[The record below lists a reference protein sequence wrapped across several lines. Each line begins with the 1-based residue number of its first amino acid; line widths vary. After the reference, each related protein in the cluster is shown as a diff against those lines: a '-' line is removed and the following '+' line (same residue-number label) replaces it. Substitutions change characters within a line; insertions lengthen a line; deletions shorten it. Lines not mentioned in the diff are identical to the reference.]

1 MKIIYDTES
10 KFVVAGLASNI
21 DTSDFSSSVLSKMF
35 PNYTGRLD
43 SCLLD
48 VSHGVSIIGSEIHF
62 LSGIPY
68 KLTKKDKTIFELSK
82 EEIQKRIDRSNEEKK
97 KRVLSHFPCI
107 CGKSSVE
114 SFVDRLVRIPQTSNN
129 IVASLSNGNYFDEK
143 ILKVGWWGSFT
154 DAGGY
159 ANMNRQIESRLH
171 NHHIIPYIRMYP
183 TIPQVEA
190 PVADLLNLFADL
202 SPKKG
207 SHPFVYAYTPMPHE
221 WHNGKRIFFT
231 MFETATLHPVF
242 VDHCNKYSDEIW
254 VPSTANKEVFVSSG
268 IKKIIRVI
276 PLGIDELI
284 YFSDTQRSK
293 NFGGFVGLFGKPV
306 EEGLC
311 SFKFVTVIQ
320 WNFRKG
326 YDALLKSFVNA
337 FTDKDDVC
345 MVITTQYSKETVMND
360 LTQFL
365 PRQDHLPQVVLYNH
379 VIPTID
385 MPAYYKQFDCY
396 IHLSRGEGFSLTQI
410 EAGACGLPVISC
422 FHSGMTEYLTGE
434 NSYMIEC
441 PDLEKTCPKLNS
453 ICCYYQDQ
461 LMWKLGPKQIDQSID
476 HMKNVFSN
484 YSSAKEKS
492 KIFYKEIVDK
502 YTWEKTTERVVSVL
516 KTL

>member
-10 KFVVAGLASNI
+10 KLVIAGLASNI
-21 DTSDFSSSVLSKMF
+21 DTGDFSSSVLNKMF
-35 PNYTGRLD
+35 PHYIGRLD
-43 SCLLD
+43 SCLLN
-48 VSHGVSIIGSEIHF
+48 VSHGTSVIGSEIHF
-62 LSGIPY
+62 FSGIPY
-68 KLTKKDKTIFELSK
+68 KLTKKDKIVFELDK
-82 EEIQKRIDRSNEEKK
+82 EEIKKKIEKSNEEKK

-114 SFVDRLVRIPQTSNN
+114 SFVDRLTRIPQTFSG
-129 IVASLSNGNYFDEK
+129 ISTSLLNGNYFDEK
-143 ILKVGWWGSFT
+143 IFKVGWWGSFT

-159 ANMNRQIESRLH
+159 ANMNRQIISRLH
-171 NHHIIPYIRMYP
+171 NYHIIPYIRMYP
-183 TIPQVEA
+183 TVPQVE
-190 PVADLLNLFADL
+190 PPIADLLNLFADL

-207 SHPFVYAYTPMPHE
+207 SHPFVYAYTPMSHE

-242 VDHCNKYSDEIW
+242 VDHCNKCSDEIW

-284 YFSDTQRSK
+284 YFSNIENNKIFD
-293 NFGGFVGLFGKPV
+293 GFISLFGKPV
-306 EEGLC
+306 EKGLS

-326 YDALLKSFVNA
+326 YDALLQSFVNA

-345 MVITTQYSKETVMND
+345 LVITTQYSKETVMND
-360 LTQFL
+360 LSQFL
-365 PRQDHLPQVVLYNH
+365 PRQSNLPQIVLYNRI
-379 VIPTID
+379 IPTTD

-396 IHLSRGEGFSLTQI
+396 VHLSRGEGFSLTQI
-410 EAGACGLPVISC
+410 EAGACGLPIISC
-422 FHSGMTEYLTGE
+422 FHSGMTEYLTSE
-434 NSYMIEC
+434 NSYLIEC
-441 PDLEKTCPKLNS
+441 PELEKTCSRLSS
-453 ICCYYQDQ
+453 ICFYYQDQ
-461 LMWKLGPKQIDQSID
+461 LMWKLGTKQVAMASDY
-476 HMKNVFSN
+476 MKYVHSN
-484 YSSAKEKS
+484 YKEAKIKS
-492 KIFYKEIVDK
+492 NIFYQEIINK